1 MANIPEI
8 NVNVVD
14 GLPEAPQD
22 DITYGRRNA
31 AWVDMTAPANLVFSL
46 GNAAEVA
53 AYTPLDGEPVW
64 DSESKVLYVGDGQTQ
79 GGILVGRPEA
89 TAYQGT
95 AATIP
100 QLPFYSNAT
109 PVTLGPQDSV
119 WEINYTAVFGGDFDA
134 DNVIYEVKVGGFS
147 GLSAIDGELTYI
159 DSGNNVTRKLIQSS
173 EETFPVGDGLPCLLR
188 ISGLIRV
195 TGSSGTVS
203 IGLQADPDGE
213 PIANGLA
220 RSAIVCRRIA

>member
-1 MANIPEI
+1 MSDVPQI

-22 DITYGRRNA
+22 SVIYGRRNA
-31 AWVDMTAPANLVFSL
+31 AWVDMTSPANLVFSL

-89 TAYQGT
+89 TAYQG
-95 AATIP
+95 AAAAIP
-100 QLPFYSNAT
+100 ASPSYSNAT

-119 WEINYTAVFGGDFDA
+119 WEINYTAVFGGGFDI
-134 DNVIYEVKVGGFS
+134 DNTLYTAKVGDFS

-203 IGLQADPDGE
+203 IGLQADPEGE
-213 PIANGLA
+213 QVSNGLA